1 MSRQK
6 SLAAGVIRIPW
17 KSATVIP
24 TRKHTISSVFLERF
38 LPPVITPGVL
48 SLTLYSIVIRSDLI
62 QLLYK
67 LIRCNLDVFITLW
80 YFVSNSLNRYLKS
93 AGCIFLDYS
102 FFLDLIPYSLLFRT
116 SDFSDVCSMK
126 CKFYNKNSTKYLD
139 YHLSNLF
146 SKNSNV
152 PQTATL
158 SSYPHTVFINDLS
171 VDSHVR
177 LMIKFFFAR

>member
-62 QLLYK
+62 QLLHK

-80 YFVSNSLNRYLKS
+80 HFVSNSLNRYLKS

-116 SDFSDVCSMK
+116 FDSFGCLFNEVQLLQQKTQLNIWIITYRISSLRTPTFRK
-126 CKFYNKNSTKYLD
+126 QLLF
-139 YHLSNLF
+139 HLTRALF
-146 SKNSNV
+146 SL
-152 PQTATL
+152 TICL
-158 SSYPHTVFINDLS
+158 LIHMFG
-171 VDSHVR
+171 
-177 LMIKFFFAR
+177 